1 MSSTMEVDSPKDGE
15 IKKVSVHPVRAA
27 FLGGVG
33 GCSFNGRQVWL
44 LFVVFVRGNEFLT
57 QSLLPPAM
65 IVIHSFSCA
74 VAVCVYK

>member
-33 GCSFNGRQVWL
+33 GCSFNGRQV
-44 LFVVFVRGNEFLT
+44 
-57 QSLLPPAM
+57 
-65 IVIHSFSCA
+65 
-74 VAVCVYK
+74 